1 MPAPPV
7 ARIRFTSF
15 IITWV
20 ISMELSSIQQ
30 MIFSGRPAFS
40 AASRM
45 MRAASMVQRLAV
57 GWGEIRMALRVFRQI
72 RILKMQV
79 EVGFVVGVTA
89 PTMPTGS
96 AIRLV
101 PKALSSEIT
110 PQVFLWRK

>member
-1 MPAPPV
+1 
-7 ARIRFTSF
+7 
-15 IITWV
+15 
-20 ISMELSSIQQ
+20 
-30 MIFSGRPAFS
+30 
-40 AASRM
+40 
-45 MRAASMVQRLAV
+45 
-57 GWGEIRMALRVFRQI
+57 
-72 RILKMQV
+72 MQV